1 MAHGARFGVAVVAG
15 GGAAGAAE
23 APDRS
28 TRVATAGPTGAA
40 PGSAMCLA
48 CAADPGLAPRE
59 WARVGGCAKHASGA
73 GASARLARKR
83 VSWSDEQD
91 GGAASKQAKGAGSS
105 GGNCYTSI
113 NSARDSSS
121 SSSIC
126 SSNITG
132 SANTPSRDS
141 GGMAGASGGSRR
153 RLGARTLSVETS
165 QLRDAAAAA
174 ASLPLSPKEL
184 SAQHLVAQ
192 GTRVLEELSDEEDAV
207 SQAAALLSLAA
218 ADAREAGNAY
228 LEARALCAMA
238 SAFLLCPERKDA
250 AAPLFELAADLF
262 IETGQRSDAISC
274 VINVAE
280 CHQRSG
286 GVEQAI
292 SCYERY
298 DRRLASDGL
307 FADRIA
313 MLVVAPPAAQRSA
326 QV

>member
-1 MAHGARFGVAVVAG
+1 M
-15 GGAAGAAE
+15 
-23 APDRS
+23 
-28 TRVATAGPTGAA
+28 
-40 PGSAMCLA
+40 
-48 CAADPGLAPRE
+48 
-59 WARVGGCAKHASGA
+59 GGCAKHASGA

-91 GGAASKQAKGAGSS
+91 GGAASKQAKGVSSSGSS
-105 GGNCYTSI
+105 STLSGGSSNNTSI
-113 NSARDSSS
+113 NSSSL
-121 SSSIC
+121 SIC
-126 SSNITG
+126 SNSTG
-132 SANTPSRDS
+132 SADTASRNA

-153 RLGARTLSVETS
+153 RLGARTLSLETS

-174 ASLPLSPKEL
+174 ASSPLSPKEL

-238 SAFLLCPERKDA
+238 SAFLLCPERQDA

-274 VINVAE
+274 VLNVAE

-292 SCYERY
+292 ACYERY
-298 DRRLASDGL
+298 DRRLSSDGL

-313 MLVVAPPAAQRSA
+313 MLVVAQPAALRSA